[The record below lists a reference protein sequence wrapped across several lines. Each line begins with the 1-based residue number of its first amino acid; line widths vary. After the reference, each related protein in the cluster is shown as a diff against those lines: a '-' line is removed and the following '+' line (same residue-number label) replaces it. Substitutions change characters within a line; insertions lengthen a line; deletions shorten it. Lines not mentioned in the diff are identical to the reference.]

1 MTSRFDP
8 AGWMLGAAVLGAAV
22 VGAVWVEASGDR
34 PPSAGSVADRVGVTV
49 GARPSVSDDGRWVVY
64 EGRPSADDGRS
75 STAWL
80 VDRGSAVGA
89 GPVELTVPDEQIRPG
104 DSVRPVISG
113 DGCVVAVVTQF
124 AFDLFRDDDRG
135 TRWDVYRR
143 VLPHCGG
150 PDEWELV
157 SSTSAEG
164 SSALASDAA
173 SADEAPALSWSGT
186 TVAYTQRGAAGSPKL
201 GQVRVVDL
209 TLPMGDPTRV
219 TAVPGVPATGPDNGF
234 VHRGQFHPDLSADGR
249 VVVFAADTSASDDGP
264 VWAEGAGTG
273 EPAVAQ
279 VHRWDRDAEG
289 VAGTVELVSV
299 VGGRPARGGGANPVV
314 SADGRYVAYESSS
327 PDLVGDTLDPPC
339 DSVCPTQVV
348 RFDAERDTTTVV
360 GSGVGDPPAGG
371 GRTPTR
377 GLVGGAWAP
386 SISSDGRLISFVTR
400 DRDLFPVRSELGPAL
415 RDGDVVVADVERGEL
430 TRVSVR
436 PDGVTPLSATN
447 SSPAMSASGH
457 VVLFDTLAGTQLD
470 AAAVLSGDATAGGRQ
485 VALASRPAA
494 LVPASLDVGTV
505 RVGAPGPEWYV
516 AVRNEGPATFVPA
529 RVTVSDARFSV
540 TGGTCA
546 LGVPVPAGGSC
557 TVYLVLTPDAT
568 GPIAAS
574 VTVTDE
580 LYGGSSSDIA
590 VSGAGGEPMLDPTPA
605 GADFAPTVVGRAA
618 PTIAFDIANIGF
630 QPDGVVDVALAGRN
644 PSDFVVQSTSCSGVL
659 LYPTTSCSVEVRFQ
673 PTDSGFRSA
682 VLTLTSATGATTS
695 VVLSGTGTRVVAI
708 EALHPRVRP
717 GEDAVL
723 VGTGFP
729 AGASVT
735 VSWADGRGRSATVV
749 AGADG
754 AILANLPTRVNER
767 RGERTIVASVGA
779 LTAETSVEVLRRRTS
794 TPFGT

>member
-1 MTSRFDP
+1 MTTRFDP
-8 AGWMLGAAVLGAAV
+8 AGWMLGAAVLVAAAA
-22 VGAVWVEASGDR
+22 GTVWVQASGDGNVT
-34 PPSAGSVADRVGVTV
+34 AGSAADLVDVAVGV
-49 GARPSVSDDGRWVVY
+49 RPAVSDDGRWVVY
-64 EGRPSADDGRS
+64 EGRPQVDDGRS
-75 STAWL
+75 STIWL
-80 VDRGSAVGA
+80 FDRAATA
-89 GPVELTVPDEQIRPG
+89 GTNPLELTLPDERIRPG
-104 DSVRPVISG
+104 DSVRPAISG

-135 TRWDVYRR
+135 DRWDVYRR

-150 PDEWELV
+150 RADWELV
-157 SSTSAEG
+157 SSTVLAG

-173 SADEAPALSWSGT
+173 SAREAPALSWSGT
-186 TVAYTQRGAAGSPKL
+186 TVAYTHREVADMLEL

-209 TLPMGDPTRV
+209 TVPMGNPTRV
-219 TAVPGVPATGPDNGF
+219 TLVPGLPARAPDNGF
-234 VHRGQFHPDLSADGR
+234 VHRGHSHPDLSADGR
-249 VVVFAADTSASDDGP
+249 VVVFAADALASDDGP
-264 VWAEGAGTG
+264 VWAEGAGPG

-289 VAGTVELVSV
+289 TAGTVELVSV

-360 GSGVGDPPAGG
+360 GPGVGDPPAEG
-371 GRTPTR
+371 GRRPTR
-377 GLVGGAWAP
+377 GLAGGAWAP

-457 VVLFDTLAGTQLD
+457 VVLFDTLAGSQLD
-470 AAAVLSGDATAGGRQ
+470 AAAVLSGDAKAGGRQ
-485 VALASRPAA
+485 VALAPRPAM
-494 LVPASLDVGTV
+494 LIPASLDVGTV
-505 RVGAPGPEWYV
+505 RVGVPGPEWYV

-529 RVTVSDARFSV
+529 RVTVSDARFSL

-546 LGVPVPAGGSC
+546 LGVPVPSGGSC
-557 TVYLVLTPDAT
+557 TVYLVLTPDAP
-568 GPIAAS
+568 GLIAAN
-574 VTVTDE
+574 VTVTDD
-580 LYGGSSSDIA
+580 LYGGSSAEIA
-590 VSGAGGEPMLDPTPA
+590 VSGAGGEPVLDPTPA
-605 GADFAPTVVGRAA
+605 GADFAPTMVGRAA

-630 QPDGVVDVALAGRN
+630 QPDGVVAVALAGRN
-644 PSDFVVQSTSCSGVL
+644 PNDFVVQSTSCSGVL

-708 EALHPRVRP
+708 EALDPRVRP

-729 AGASVT
+729 AGSSVT
-735 VSWADGRGRSATVV
+735 VSWADGRGRSVTVV
-749 AGADG
+749 ADPDG
-754 AILANLPTRVNER
+754 SILANLPTRATER

-779 LTAETSVEVLRRRTS
+779 LAAETSVEILRRRTS